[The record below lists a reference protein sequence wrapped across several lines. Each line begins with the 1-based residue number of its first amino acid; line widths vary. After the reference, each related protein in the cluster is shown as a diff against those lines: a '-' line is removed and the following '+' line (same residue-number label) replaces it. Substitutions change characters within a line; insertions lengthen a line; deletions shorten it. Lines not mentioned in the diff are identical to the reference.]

1 MLRVSYRASNRFS
14 HCPIDACREKNYYH
28 ITVIR
33 SILDI
38 MPDNTGPRITTTN
51 ENWRGKNDPA
61 ERRRIQNRLNQ
72 RAFRERQRAGETTR
86 QYRPR
91 SVSTHTSPIASP
103 KEHSDAED
111 DSEDGSDDD
120 SDDDSEEDDDDD
132 EAASSPQTTVSNRTA
147 SSTTS
152 GSNTT
157 ASQPWDELA
166 RTINRNFMQAAVTN
180 AQTLGLDLA
189 ALRSGSAVATPKTRS
204 TNIPAT
210 LAPTELQ
217 QKFPHDPII
226 DVIPHPRLRY
236 NILRAFATKQI
247 DATQF
252 NATLR
257 RSGAITMMQGEPK
270 RGGLVVWSSQ
280 SPDLKPSSLSAWELS
295 EAFMLLYGRVLL
307 EGCVDL
313 ITATNAWRQR
323 RGERPFPTGL
333 ASSR

>member
-1 MLRVSYRASNRFS
+1 MS
-14 HCPIDACREKNYYH
+14 
-28 ITVIR
+28 
-33 SILDI
+33 
-38 MPDNTGPRITTTN
+38 DNTGPRITTTN

-91 SVSTHTSPIASP
+91 SVSTHASPIASP
-103 KEHSDAED
+103 KEHSEAED
-111 DSEDGSDDD
+111 DSEEESDEE
-120 SDDDSEEDDDDD
+120 SEDDSEEDEDDG
-132 EAASSPQTTVSNRTA
+132 AASSPETTASNRTA
-147 SSTTS
+147 SSTNS
-152 GSNTT
+152 AGGSSTT
-157 ASQPWDELA
+157 QPWDELA

-189 ALRSGSAVATPKTRS
+189 ALRSGAAVSTPKSRS
-204 TNIPAT
+204 SNIPAT

-236 NILRAFATKQI
+236 NILRAIATKQI

-252 NATLR
+252 NAYLR
-257 RSGAITMMQGEPK
+257 RSGAVTVMQGEPR

-280 SPDLKPSSLSAWELS
+280 SPDLTPSSLLAWELS
-295 EAFMLLYGRVLL
+295 EAFVMLYGRVLL
-307 EGCVDL
+307 EGCEDF
-313 ITATNAWRQR
+313 IAATNVWRNR
-323 RGERPFPTGL
+323 RGERSFPTSL

>member
-1 MLRVSYRASNRFS
+1 
-14 HCPIDACREKNYYH
+14 
-28 ITVIR
+28 
-33 SILDI
+33 
-38 MPDNTGPRITTTN
+38 MPDTTGPCITTTN

-72 RAFRERQRAGETTR
+72 RAFRERQRAGGTAR

-91 SVSTHTSPIASP
+91 SASTHTSPIASP
-103 KEHSDAED
+103 KEHSEA
-111 DSEDGSDDD
+111 
-120 SDDDSEEDDDDD
+120 DDDSEEDSDEESEDDSDEDDDD
-132 EAASSPQTTVSNRTA
+132 QEAGSSPPMTASNRT
-147 SSTTS
+147 TS
-152 GSNTT
+152 SNTSAGNNT
-157 ASQPWDELA
+157 ANQPWDELA

-189 ALRSGSAVATPKTRS
+189 ALRSGSVVATPKPCS
-204 TNIPAT
+204 SNIPAT
-210 LAPTELQ
+210 LTPIELQ

-252 NATLR
+252 NAYLR
-257 RSGAITMMQGEPK
+257 RSGAMTMMQGEPR

-280 SPDLKPSSLSAWELS
+280 SPDLTPSSLLAWELS
-295 EAFMLLYGRVLL
+295 EAFVLLYGRVLL
-307 EGCVDL
+307 EGCEDF
-313 ITATNAWRQR
+313 IATTNVWRNR
-323 RGERPFPTGL
+323 RGERPFPASL